1 MIKFQNVS
9 VEIKGKRILNNINLT
24 VNDGE
29 FVLLCGESG
38 CGKTT
43 LTRLV
48 NGMIPHFIKDVKV
61 DGTVTVNDLDIAESP
76 MYKIAES
83 VGSVFQNPK
92 TQFFNT
98 DSSAEIAFGL
108 ENIGADRDY
117 MHKRVAQTISDL
129 KIENLADR
137 NVFSMS
143 GGEKQLLAFAS
154 VYAMNPQIYV
164 LDEPSANLDYEAIE
178 KLRKILETVKNGGH
192 TVLIAEHRLS
202 YLYGLAD
209 RIVYLKDGCI
219 EKDFTATEFVGITES
234 ERIAMGLRSIC
245 SEEIDIPERVIMQPD
260 SSLAV
265 HHLSVKRKKQA
276 VIHDFSLSANIG
288 DIIGIVGKNGS
299 GKSTLCSSLC
309 GLLPTVNGEVIFRGR
324 KLSRRA
330 RNRHFGVVMQ
340 DVNHQLFSDSVKN
353 ECLSANPDATDQEIE
368 DLLNSFDLLDCID
381 RHPLTLSGGQRQRLA
396 ICQAIM
402 GKKKFLIFDEPTSG
416 LDFRHMCRV
425 TEWLKQL
432 AQRGY
437 ILFVVT
443 HDYEF
448 LNRACNCYIQ
458 IERVSES
465 AERKKP

>member
-9 VEIKGKRILNNINLT
+9 VEIKGKKILNNINLT

-48 NGMIPHFIKDVKV
+48 NGMIPHFVKDVKV

-117 MHKRVAQTISDL
+117 MRKRVAQTISDL
-129 KIENLADR
+129 EIENLADR

-192 TVLIAEHRLS
+192 TVLIAEHRIS

-353 ECLSANPDATDQEIE
+353 ECLSANPNATNQEIE
-368 DLLNSFDLLDCID
+368 NLLNSFDLLDCID

-448 LNRACNCYIQ
+448 LNRACNCYVRIDK
-458 IERVSES
+458 IN
-465 AERKKP
+465 

>member
-9 VEIKGKRILNNINLT
+9 VEIKGKKILNNINLT

-48 NGMIPHFIKDVKV
+48 NGMIPHFVKDVKV

-117 MHKRVAQTISDL
+117 MRKRVAQTISDL
-129 KIENLADR
+129 EIENLADR

-396 ICQAIM
+396 ICQTIM

>member
-1 MIKFQNVS
+1 MIQFQNVS
-9 VEIKGKRILNNINLT
+9 AAIQGSRILDNINLAI
-24 VNDGE
+24 NDGE

-48 NGMIPHFIKDVKV
+48 NGLIPHFVKDVEI
-61 DGTVTVNDLDIAESP
+61 DGTVTVEGLDIAESP

-108 ENIGADRDY
+108 ENIGADWDS
-117 MHKRVAQTISDL
+117 MHKRVAKTIADL
-129 KIENLADR
+129 EIETLVDR
-137 NVFSMS
+137 SVFSLS

-164 LDEPSANLDYEAIE
+164 LDEPSANLDHEAMG
-178 KLRKILETVKNGGH
+178 KLRRILENVKKGGH

-202 YLYGLAD
+202 YLSGLAD
-209 RIVYLKDGCI
+209 RIVYLKAGRI
-219 EKDFTATEFVGITES
+219 EKEFTAAEFAGLSES
-234 ERIAMGLRSIC
+234 ERTAMGLRSIR
-245 SEEIDIPERVIMQPD
+245 SEEIKISERTLMQQDP
-260 SSLAV
+260 SLAV
-265 HHLSVKRKKQA
+265 RHLSVKRNKQP
-276 VIHDFSLSANIG
+276 VLHDLSLSANNG

-299 GKSTLCSSLC
+299 GKSTFCSSLC
-309 GLLPTVNGEVIFRGR
+309 GLLPAVSGEVIFHGK
-324 KLSRRA
+324 KLTRRA
-330 RNRHFGVVMQ
+330 RTRQFGMVMQ

-353 ECLSANPDATDQEIE
+353 ECLSANPNATDQEIE
-368 DLLNSFDLLDCID
+368 NLLNSFDLLDCID

-416 LDFRHMCRV
+416 LDFRHMCQV

-432 AQRGY
+432 AQHGY

-448 LNRACNCYIQ
+448 LNRACNCYVRIDK
-458 IERVSES
+458 IN
-465 AERKKP
+465 

>member
-9 VEIKGKRILNNINLT
+9 VEIKGKKILNNINLT

-48 NGMIPHFIKDVKV
+48 NGMIPHFVKDVKA

-108 ENIGADRDY
+108 ENIGSDRDY

-192 TVLIAEHRLS
+192 TVLIAEHRIS

-219 EKDFTATEFVGITES
+219 EKDFTAAEFAGITES

-265 HHLSVKRKKQA
+265 QHLSVKRKKQA
-276 VIHDFSLSANIG
+276 VIHDFSLSANVG

-309 GLLPTVNGEVIFRGR
+309 GLLPTVNGEVIYRGR

-330 RNRHFGVVMQ
+330 RNRQFGVVMQ

-353 ECLSANPDATDQEIE
+353 ECLSANPDATNQ
-368 DLLNSFDLLDCID
+368 
-381 RHPLTLSGGQRQRLA
+381 
-396 ICQAIM
+396 
-402 GKKKFLIFDEPTSG
+402 
-416 LDFRHMCRV
+416 
-425 TEWLKQL
+425 
-432 AQRGY
+432 
-437 ILFVVT
+437 
-443 HDYEF
+443 
-448 LNRACNCYIQ
+448 
-458 IERVSES
+458 
-465 AERKKP
+465 

>member
-1 MIKFQNVS
+1 MIQFQNVS
-9 VEIKGKRILNNINLT
+9 AAIQGSRILDNINLA

-48 NGMIPHFIKDVKV
+48 NGLIPHFVKDVEI
-61 DGTVTVNDLDIAESP
+61 DGTVTVEGLDIAKSP

-108 ENIGADRDY
+108 ENIGADWDS
-117 MHKRVAQTISDL
+117 MHKRVAKTISDL
-129 KIENLADR
+129 EIETLVDR
-137 NVFSMS
+137 SVFSLS

-154 VYAMNPQIYV
+154 VYAMNPQVYV
-164 LDEPSANLDYEAIE
+164 LDEPSANLDHAAMG
-178 KLRKILETVKNGGH
+178 KLRRILEIVKKGGH

-202 YLYGLAD
+202 YLSGLAD
-209 RIVYLKDGCI
+209 RIVYLKAGRI
-219 EKDFTATEFVGITES
+219 EKEFTAAEFAVLSES
-234 ERIAMGLRSIC
+234 ERTAMGLRSIC
-245 SEEIDIPERVIMQPD
+245 SEEIKIPERTFMQLNA
-260 SSLAV
+260 SLAV
-265 HHLSVKRKKQA
+265 RNLSMKRKKRL
-276 VIHDFSLSANIG
+276 ILNDLSLSANNG

-299 GKSTLCSSLC
+299 GKSTFCSSLC
-309 GLLPTVNGEVIFRGR
+309 GLLPTASGEVIFHGR
-324 KLSRRA
+324 KLSRSA
-330 RNRHFGVVMQ
+330 RTKQFGMVMQ

-353 ECLSANPDATDQEIE
+353 ECLSANPSATDNEIRE
-368 DLLNSFDLLDCID
+368 LLSSFDLLDCID

-396 ICQAIM
+396 ICQAIL
-402 GKKKFLIFDEPTSG
+402 GKKKLLIFDEPTSG
-416 LDFRHMCRV
+416 LDFRHMCQV
-425 TEWLKQL
+425 TEWMKQL

-458 IERVSES
+458 IGQFDES
-465 AERKKP
+465 K

>member
-9 VEIKGKRILNNINLT
+9 VEIKGKKILNNINLT

-48 NGMIPHFIKDVKV
+48 NGMIPHFVKDVKV

-117 MHKRVAQTISDL
+117 MRKRVAQTISDL
-129 KIENLADR
+129 EIENLADR

-465 AERKKP
+465 AERKKS

>member
-1 MIKFQNVS
+1 MIQFQNVS
-9 VEIKGKRILNNINLT
+9 AAIQGSRILDNINLT

-48 NGMIPHFIKDVKV
+48 NGLIPYFVKDVEI
-61 DGTVTVNDLDIAESP
+61 DGTVTVEDMKISDSP

-108 ENIGADRDY
+108 ENIGTDRDS
-117 MHKRVAQTISDL
+117 MHKRVAETISDL
-129 KIENLADR
+129 GIETLADR
-137 NVFSMS
+137 SIFSMS

-154 VYAMNPQIYV
+154 VYAMNPQVYV
-164 LDEPSANLDYEAIE
+164 LDEPSANLDHEAMG
-178 KLRKILETVKNGGH
+178 KLRRILENVKKRGH

-202 YLYGLAD
+202 YLSGLAD
-209 RIVYLKDGCI
+209 RIVYLKAGRI
-219 EKDFTATEFVGITES
+219 EREFTAAEFADFPES
-234 ERIAMGLRSIC
+234 ERTAMGLRSIH
-245 SEEIDIPERVIMQPD
+245 SEKIKIPERTFMQPEP
-260 SSLAV
+260 SLAV
-265 HHLSVKRKKQA
+265 RRLSVKRKKRLILNA
-276 VIHDFSLSANIG
+276 LSLSANDG

-299 GKSTLCSSLC
+299 GKSTFCNSLC
-309 GLLPTVNGEVIFRGR
+309 GLLPTASGEVIFHGR
-324 KLSRRA
+324 KLSRSA
-330 RNRHFGVVMQ
+330 RTKQFGMVMQ

-353 ECLSANPDATDQEIE
+353 ECLSANPNATNQEIE
-368 DLLNSFDLLDCID
+368 NLLNSFDLLDCID
-381 RHPLTLSGGQRQRLA
+381 QHPLTLSGGQRQRLA
-396 ICQAIM
+396 ICQAIL
-402 GKKKFLIFDEPTSG
+402 GKKKLLIFDEPTSG
-416 LDFRHMCRV
+416 LDFRHMCQV
-425 TEWLKQL
+425 TEWMKQL

-458 IERVSES
+458 IGQFDES
-465 AERKKP
+465 K

>member
-1 MIKFQNVS
+1 MIQFQNVS
-9 VEIKGKRILNNINLT
+9 AAIQGSRILDNINLA

-48 NGMIPHFIKDVKV
+48 NGLIPHFVKDVEI
-61 DGTVTVNDLDIAESP
+61 DGTVTVEGLDIAKSP

-108 ENIGADRDY
+108 ENIGADWDS
-117 MHKRVAQTISDL
+117 MHKRVAKTISDL
-129 KIENLADR
+129 EIETLVDR
-137 NVFSMS
+137 SVFSLS

-154 VYAMNPQIYV
+154 VYAMNPQVYV
-164 LDEPSANLDYEAIE
+164 LDEPSANLDHAAMG
-178 KLRKILETVKNGGH
+178 KLRRILEIVKKGGH

-202 YLYGLAD
+202 YLSGLAD
-209 RIVYLKDGCI
+209 RIVYLKAGRI
-219 EKDFTATEFVGITES
+219 EKEFTAAEFAVLSES
-234 ERIAMGLRSIC
+234 ERTAMGLRSIC
-245 SEEIDIPERVIMQPD
+245 SEEIKIPERTFMQLNA
-260 SSLAV
+260 SLAV
-265 HHLSVKRKKQA
+265 RNLSMKRKKRL
-276 VIHDFSLSANIG
+276 ILNDLSLSANVG

-299 GKSTLCSSLC
+299 GKSTFCSSLC
-309 GLLPTVNGEVIFRGR
+309 GLLPTASGEVIFHGR
-324 KLSRRA
+324 KLSRSA
-330 RNRHFGVVMQ
+330 RTKQFGMVMQ

-353 ECLSANPDATDQEIE
+353 ECLSANPSATDNEIRE
-368 DLLNSFDLLDCID
+368 LLSSFDLLDCID

-396 ICQAIM
+396 ICQAIL
-402 GKKKFLIFDEPTSG
+402 GKKKLLIFDEPTSG
-416 LDFRHMCRV
+416 LDFRHMCQV
-425 TEWLKQL
+425 TEWMKQL

-458 IERVSES
+458 IGQFDES
-465 AERKKP
+465 K

>member
-9 VEIKGKRILNNINLT
+9 VEIKGKKILNNINLT

-48 NGMIPHFIKDVKV
+48 NGMIPHFVKDVKV

-117 MHKRVAQTISDL
+117 MRKRVAQTISDL
-129 KIENLADR
+129 EIENLADR

-219 EKDFTATEFVGITES
+219 EKDFTATEFVSITES

>member
-9 VEIKGKRILNNINLT
+9 VEIKGKKILNNINLT

-48 NGMIPHFIKDVKV
+48 NGMIPHFVKDVKA

-192 TVLIAEHRLS
+192 TVLIAEHRIS

-219 EKDFTATEFVGITES
+219 EKDFTAAEFAGITES

-265 HHLSVKRKKQA
+265 QHLSVKRKKQA
-276 VIHDFSLSANIG
+276 VIHDFSLSANVG

-309 GLLPTVNGEVIFRGR
+309 GLLPTVNGEVIYRGR

-330 RNRHFGVVMQ
+330 RNRQFGVVMQ

-353 ECLSANPDATDQEIE
+353 ECLSANPDATNQEIE
-368 DLLNSFDLLDCID
+368 ELLNSFDLLDCID

-432 AQRGY
+432 AQKGY

-465 AERKKP
+465 AERKKS

>member
-1 MIKFQNVS
+1 MISFQNVS
-9 VEIKGKRILNNINLT
+9 FTYAESGDGGVVDLNLIIRS
-24 VNDGE
+24 GE
-29 FVLLCGESG
+29 CVLLCGPSG

-43 LTRLV
+43 VTRLANGLIPHFFHGNLSGQVSV
-48 NGMIPHFIKDVKV
+48 NGMDTRETEIAALSDAV
-61 DGTVTVNDLDIAESP
+61 GT
-76 MYKIAES
+76 
-83 VGSVFQNPK
+83 VFQNPR

-98 DSSAEIAFGL
+98 DTDSEIVFGL
-108 ENIGADRDY
+108 ENRGIPRETLRSRLDELTEELHLSKLRG
-117 MHKRVAQTISDL
+117 
-129 KIENLADR
+129 R
-137 NVFSMS
+137 NIFELS

-154 VYAMNPQIYV
+154 VYAMNPQVYV
-164 LDEPSANLDYEAIE
+164 LDEPSANLDHEAMGR
-178 KLRKILETVKNGGH
+178 LRKILETVKREGH

-209 RIVYLKDGCI
+209 RIVYLKAGCI
-219 EKDFTATEFVGITES
+219 ERVFTAAEFVGLSES

-245 SEEIDIPERVIMQPD
+245 SEEIRIPERTFMQPD

-265 HHLSVKRKKQA
+265 CHLSVNRKKQP
-276 VIHDFSLSANIG
+276 ILHDLSLSANDG

-309 GLLPTVNGEVIFRGR
+309 GLLPTARGEVIFRGR
-324 KLSRRA
+324 KLSRSA
-330 RNRHFGVVMQ
+330 RTKQFGMVMQ

-353 ECLSANPDATDQEIE
+353 ECLSADPNATDQEIE
-368 DLLNSFDLLDCID
+368 NLLNSFDLLDCID

-416 LDFRHMCRV
+416 LDFRHMCQV

-432 AQRGY
+432 AQHGY

-448 LNRACNCYIQ
+448 LNRACNCYVRIDK
-458 IERVSES
+458 IN
-465 AERKKP
+465 

>member
-1 MIKFQNVS
+1 MIQFQNVN
-9 VEIKGKRILNNINLT
+9 VEIQGKKILDNIHLT

-48 NGMIPHFIKDVKV
+48 NGLIPHFVKDVEV
-61 DGTVTVNDLDIAESP
+61 DGTVTVEGMNIAESP

-108 ENIGADRDY
+108 ENIGADWDF
-117 MHKRVAQTISDL
+117 MHKRVAKTIADL

-137 NVFSMS
+137 SVFSLS

-154 VYAMNPQIYV
+154 VYAMNPQVYV
-164 LDEPSANLDYEAIE
+164 LDEPSANLDHEAME
-178 KLRKILETVKNGGH
+178 KLRRILETVKKSGH

-209 RIVYLKDGCI
+209 RIVYLKAGRI
-219 EKDFTATEFVGITES
+219 EREFTAAKFAGLSES
-234 ERIAMGLRSIC
+234 ERTAMGLRSIC
-245 SEEIDIPERVIMQPD
+245 AEEIKISERTLMRPD
-260 SSLAV
+260 ASLSV
-265 HHLSVKRKKQA
+265 HQLSVKRKKR
-276 VIHDFSLSANIG
+276 IIFSNLSLSADDG
-288 DIIGIVGKNGS
+288 DIIGIVGKNGI
-299 GKSTLCSSLC
+299 GKSTFCSSLC
-309 GLLPTVNGEVIFRGR
+309 GLLPTAGGEVMFRGR
-324 KLSRRA
+324 KLSRMA
-330 RNRHFGVVMQ
+330 RTKQFGMVMQ
-340 DVNHQLFSDSVKN
+340 DVNHQLFSDSVKS
-353 ECLSANPDATDQEIE
+353 ECLSANPNATKQEIRE
-368 DLLNSFDLLDCID
+368 LLSSFDLLDCID

-402 GKKKFLIFDEPTSG
+402 GKKKLLIFDEPTSG
-416 LDFRHMCRV
+416 LDFRHMCQV
-425 TEWLKQL
+425 TEWMKRL
-432 AQRGY
+432 AQQGY
-437 ILFVVT
+437 ILFVIT

-458 IERVSES
+458 IGKSG
-465 AERKKP
+465 

>member
-1 MIKFQNVS
+1 MIQFQNVS
-9 VEIKGKRILNNINLT
+9 AVIQGSRILDNINLT

-48 NGMIPHFIKDVKV
+48 NGLIPHFVKDVEI
-61 DGTVTVNDLDIAESP
+61 DGTVTVEGLDIAKSP

-108 ENIGADRDY
+108 ENIGTDRDS
-117 MHKRVAQTISDL
+117 MHKRVAETISDL
-129 KIENLADR
+129 GIETLADR
-137 NVFSMS
+137 SIFSMS

-154 VYAMNPQIYV
+154 VYTMNPQVYV
-164 LDEPSANLDYEAIE
+164 LDEPSANLDHEAMG
-178 KLRKILETVKNGGH
+178 KLRRILEIVKKGGH

-202 YLYGLAD
+202 YLSGLAD
-209 RIVYLKDGCI
+209 RIVYLKAGRI
-219 EKDFTATEFVGITES
+219 EREFTAAEFTGLPES
-234 ERIAMGLRSIC
+234 ERAAMGLRSIH
-245 SEEIDIPERVIMQPD
+245 SEEIKIPERTFMQPNA
-260 SSLAV
+260 SLAV
-265 HHLSVKRKKQA
+265 RRLSVKRKKRL
-276 VIHDFSLSANIG
+276 ILNSLSLSANDG
-288 DIIGIVGKNGS
+288 DIIAIVGRNGI
-299 GKSTLCSSLC
+299 GKSTFCSSLC
-309 GLLPTVNGEVIFRGR
+309 GLLPASGGEVIFQSR

-330 RNRHFGVVMQ
+330 RTRQFGMVMQ
-340 DVNHQLFSDSVKN
+340 DVNHQLFSDSVKS
-353 ECLSANPDATDQEIE
+353 ECLSANSNATDKEIR
-368 DLLNSFDLLDCID
+368 DLLSSFDLLECID

-396 ICQAIM
+396 ICQAIL
-402 GKKKFLIFDEPTSG
+402 GKKKLLIFDEPTSG
-416 LDFRHMCRV
+416 LDFRHMCQV

-448 LNRACNCYIQ
+448 LNRACNCYVRIDK
-458 IERVSES
+458 IN
-465 AERKKP
+465 